1 MMFPRYC
8 IEGAAVLHANDT
20 ASTDIEMM
28 KARMQSH
35 PVAKTTPGADAGSED
50 LVGAA
55 SPVEGTID
63 YKVGRLRKALDRYSA
78 PVVSEFGLT
87 LAEWRVL
94 THIRAGTSVTAS
106 WLCER
111 LLVDKAEVSRACA
124 SLTKRG
130 LIASKPNPADARS
143 SLLRLTAAGRS
154 TYARILPARLELDRE
169 LASLLT
175 AKEHAALCDMMERLT
190 AEMLRKIAD
199 VHGRAHE
206 KD

>member
-1 MMFPRYC
+1 M
-8 IEGAAVLHANDT
+8 T
-20 ASTDIEMM
+20 
-28 KARMQSH
+28 KARMQ
-35 PVAKTTPGADAGSED
+35 PPTLAKTATGDSTADQD
-50 LVGAA
+50 TVDAA
-55 SPVEGTID
+55 SPVEETID
-63 YKVGRLRKALDRYSA
+63 YKVGRLRKALDRFSA
-78 PVVSEFGLT
+78 PVVSDFGLT

-94 THIRAGTSVTAS
+94 THVRAGSTVTAS

-124 SLTKRG
+124 SLIKRG

-154 TYARILPARLELDRE
+154 IYARILPARLRLDRE
-169 LASLLT
+169 LASQLT
-175 AKEHAALCDMMERLT
+175 AKERVELCDVLERLT

-206 KD
+206 QD